1 MDAAGVSHGSEE
13 RGVTVASAAA
23 AGSCIERYAFLIF
36 TMYTL
41 YHTQPARE
49 DLSGGKFETATRA
62 AQSSVPVAG
71 SQPIRLSAK
80 GALDLIDA
88 RNALQAD
95 QSPMAADALALLFSL
110 CKGRDA
116 VLRLQGRHEAGQS
129 DLSNSGAEGRSTGL
143 SLAIY
148 GGPVALYQAAMLH
161 DMSRHLLMTSADAEG
176 GTVVDELHT
185 GAPELPPGGLTV
197 PQAVKSYADALEAFG
212 NHTERTRRQRGAGL
226 AKTLQPPEYKK
237 LLERTRQTAA
247 ESYKFVQFAKE
258 ASQFLS
264 QDPPAAHSS
273 WIESAGEG
281 ASEFM
286 ARTQLAPHQRVGQTA
301 TRTRDVQLQ
310 TMLRATPATVAP
322 SATSALPT
330 TLAGH
335 KHPRAEAAGAEH
347 RRGRSPSPPGAL
359 RGYLDAARDVV
370 ADGEEDGLIHDTV
383 VDDLEAALQTSSSSV
398 GDPDVD
404 TSELEILLASSEPPF
419 ASSEP
424 APLDTFEL
432 LADGAG

>member
-1 MDAAGVSHGSEE
+1 M
-13 RGVTVASAAA
+13 ASAAP
-23 AGSCIERYAFLIF
+23 AGSRIERYAFLIF

-49 DLSGGKFETATRA
+49 DLCGSKFEAATRA

-95 QSPMAADALALLFSL
+95 QSRMAADALVLLFSL
-110 CKGRDA
+110 CKGRDV
-116 VLRLQGRHEAGQS
+116 VLRLQGRHEAGQPS
-129 DLSNSGAEGRSTGL
+129 PDSEGRSTGL

-148 GGPVALYQAAMLH
+148 GGPVALYQTAMLH
-161 DMSRHLLMTSADAEG
+161 DISRHLLMTNADAAG
-176 GTVVDELHT
+176 GAVVDGLYP
-185 GAPELPPGGLTV
+185 GAYEQPPGGVTV
-197 PQAVKSYADALEAFG
+197 PQAVKAVKGYADALKAFRE
-212 NHTERTRRQRGAGL
+212 HTERTRRGAGL

-247 ESYKFVQFAKE
+247 ESEKFVQYAKE

-286 ARTQLAPHQRVGQTA
+286 ARTQLAPHQSVGQTA

-310 TMLRATPATVAP
+310 TMLRAAPAAVAP
-322 SATSALPT
+322 SAPSALPST
-330 TLAGH
+330 SAGR
-335 KHPRAEAAGAEH
+335 KRPRVEAAGAKH
-347 RRGRSPSPPGAL
+347 GRERPPSPPDD
-359 RGYLDAARDVV
+359 LDMARDVA
-370 ADGEEDGLIHDTV
+370 ADEEEGGLTHDTV

-398 GDPDVD
+398 GDLDVD
-404 TSELEILLASSEPPF
+404 TSELEAALLASSEPP
-419 ASSEP
+419 
-424 APLDTFEL
+424 LDTLELEGL
-432 LADGAG
+432 LADGVG